1 MRTYVYEGCTE
12 GILWML
18 YWQIYGCAQMTAPGG
33 FWILDTGYWILDL
46 PSGSS
51 VAAIHWPIK
60 SDA

>member
-33 FWILDTGYWILDL
+33 FWILDTGFRIFR
-46 PSGSS
+46 P
-51 VAAIHWPIK
+51 AAQWPPFIGQ
-60 SDA
+60 